1 MAKAVIREKKLQ
13 SLFKKKKR
21 LKINE
26 IDRTPALYD
35 NVNEPAGQY
44 AR

>member
-1 MAKAVIREKKLQ
+1 MAKVVIREKNY
-13 SLFKKKKR
+13 SLYLKKKR

-35 NVNEPAGQY
+35 NMNEPAGQY

>member
-13 SLFKKKKR
+13 SLFKKKR